1 MRESCIAPQTNSPT
15 ISPRR
20 LFGSLLSLSLPS
32 STLTTPLSRHRDP
45 HSTPASPRPSLGRQ
59 TPGPDPRGPFQTR
72 INLSNGKSTPK
83 IQAHSPRIAIN
94 NNHLTQ
100 PPERNQN
107 SLQTAIMRD
116 VFLPIVPCDADFF
129 IRGFIQFGTLVVYAL
144 IAILI
149 HKLIFDA
156 CARNVVRPARERIP
170 GGAPGGPRADG
181 APEHQ
186 GDGQQQRGLLQDKEV
201 D

>member
-15 ISPRR
+15 TSPKAA
-20 LFGSLLSLSLPS
+20 LWQPFIIVASLLNSI
-32 STLTTPLSRHRDP
+32 TTPLSRHRDP
-45 HSTPASPRPSLGRQ
+45 HSTPASPRPSPRRQ
-59 TPGPDPRGPFQTR
+59 IPGPDPRGPFQTR

-83 IQAHSPRIAIN
+83 NPGAFTTHRYQQ
-94 NNHLTQ
+94 Q
-100 PPERNQN
+100 PHATTGTKPI
-107 SLQTAIMRD
+107 SLQPAIMRD